1 MPEGIEDIVGPGLA
15 CPAFSVYHKN
25 IEASPYRAKRQGR
38 ALLCK
43 SIAKLAMCRLQ
54 PMKFCAGKGEMP
66 CKQR

>member
-1 MPEGIEDIVGPGLA
+1 MLEGIEDMVGPGLA

-38 ALLCK
+38 F
-43 SIAKLAMCRLQ
+43 Q

-66 CKQR
+66 CKQRWP